1 MKDRLNKRNSN
12 NENIKII
19 LEIKK
24 KQSKDNN
31 KVDKKLRKPNRKKI
45 RYRMIRKY
53 ILNMTKMIKT
63 SAVWLT
69 NSMV

>member
-1 MKDRLNKRNSN
+1 M
-12 NENIKII
+12 I

-24 KQSKDNN
+24 KQSKNNN
-31 KVDKKLRKPNRKKI
+31 KVDKKLRKPNRKRI

-69 NSMV
+69 NSMA